1 MARPTEWSARPPRTS
16 REGRSAL
23 LIAIDIGNTTLQIGV
38 FNDRKIV
45 HTWRLA
51 TQHDR
56 LSDEYGIFVA
66 SLLRYE
72 GIQIAQIDGAIIS
85 SVVPVLAPVFQDVCR
100 KFLRT
105 EPLLVSPHMRKP
117 VRIGI
122 EHTEEIGADRIVDA
136 VAALSRYGPPPLI
149 VVDFG
154 TATVFDAINEH
165 GVYIGG
171 AISPGIGISTEALF
185 DRASRLAR
193 IDLDR
198 PPAAIGTRTETAL
211 QSGILFGYVGLV
223 EGIIARFRQELGDAQ
238 VVATG
243 GWAPRIA
250 EETDVLDIVDEDLIL
265 WGLRELY
272 YFNAEGTP

>member
-1 MARPTEWSARPPRTS
+1 M
-16 REGRSAL
+16 
-23 LIAIDIGNTTLQIGV
+23 LIAIDIGNTTLQIGL

-56 LSDEYGIFVA
+56 LADEYGIFVA

-72 GIQIAQIDGAIIS
+72 GIQISQIDGAIIS
-85 SVVPVLAPVFQDVCR
+85 SVVPALAPVFQEVCR
-100 KFLRT
+100 RFLRT
-105 EPLLVSPHMRKP
+105 EPLLVSSHMRKP

-122 EHTEEIGADRIVDA
+122 EHTEELGADRIVDA
-136 VAALSRYGPPPLI
+136 VAACSRYGPPPLI

-171 AISPGIGISTEALF
+171 AISPGIGISTDALF

-193 IDLDR
+193 IDLER

-223 EGIIARFRQELGDAQ
+223 EGIITRFRQELGPAK
-238 VVATG
+238 VIATG

-250 EETDVLDIVDEDLIL
+250 EETDILDVVDDDLIL

-272 YFNAEGTP
+272 YYNAEGTL

>member
-1 MARPTEWSARPPRTS
+1 M
-16 REGRSAL
+16 

-56 LSDEYGIFVA
+56 LPDEYGIFVA

-72 GIQIAQIDGAIIS
+72 GIRTAQIDGAIIS
-85 SVVPVLAPVFQDVCR
+85 SVVPALAPVFQEVCR

-105 EPLLVSPHMRKP
+105 EPLLVSSHMRKP

-122 EHTEEIGADRIVDA
+122 ENAEELGADRIVDA
-136 VAALSRYGPPPLI
+136 VAACSRYGPPPLI

-171 AISPGIGISTEALF
+171 AISPGIGISIDALF
-185 DRASRLAR
+185 DRASKLAR
-193 IDLDR
+193 IDLVASAGPPSAREPRLPCRAASCLATSDWSKASSRASAKSWATPRSSR
-198 PPAAIGTRTETAL
+198 PAVGRRASLKRRPFWMWLTRT
-211 QSGILFGYVGLV
+211 
-223 EGIIARFRQELGDAQ
+223 
-238 VVATG
+238 
-243 GWAPRIA
+243 
-250 EETDVLDIVDEDLIL
+250 
-265 WGLRELY
+265 
-272 YFNAEGTP
+272 

>member
-1 MARPTEWSARPPRTS
+1 M
-16 REGRSAL
+16 

-72 GIQIAQIDGAIIS
+72 GIKISQIDGAIIS
-85 SVVPVLAPVFQDVCR
+85 SVVPALAPVFQEVCR

-105 EPLLVSPHMRKP
+105 EPLLVSSHMRKP

-122 EHTEEIGADRIVDA
+122 EHTEELGADRIVDA
-136 VAALSRYGPPPLI
+136 VAACSRYGPPPLI

-171 AISPGIGISTEALF
+171 AISPGIGISTDALF

-193 IDLDR
+193 IDLER

-223 EGIIARFRQELGDAQ
+223 EGIIQRFRQELGDAK

-250 EETDVLDIVDEDLIL
+250 EETTILDVVDEDLIL

-272 YFNAEGTP
+272 YYNAEGTP

>member
-1 MARPTEWSARPPRTS
+1 M
-16 REGRSAL
+16 

-51 TQHDR
+51 THHDR
-56 LSDEYGIFVA
+56 LADEYGIFVA

-72 GIQIAQIDGAIIS
+72 GIRTEGIDGAIIS
-85 SVVPVLAPVFQDVCR
+85 SVVPTLAPVFQEVCR
-100 KFLRT
+100 KFLRL

-122 EHTEEIGADRIVDA
+122 EHTEELGADRIVDA
-136 VAALSRYGPPPLI
+136 VAACSRYGPPPLI

-165 GVYIGG
+165 GIYVGG
-171 AISPGIGISTEALF
+171 AISPGIGISTDALF

-223 EGIIARFRQELGDAQ
+223 EGIIGRFRQELGEAR

-250 EETDVLDIVDEDLIL
+250 EETEILDIVDEDLIL

-272 YFNAEGTP
+272 YYNAEGTP

>member
-1 MARPTEWSARPPRTS
+1 M
-16 REGRSAL
+16 

-56 LSDEYGIFVA
+56 LADEYGIFVA

-85 SVVPVLAPVFQDVCR
+85 SVVPALAPVFQEVCR

-105 EPLLVSPHMRKP
+105 EPLLVSTHMRKP

-122 EHTEEIGADRIVDA
+122 EHTEELGADRIVDA

-165 GVYIGG
+165 GVYVGG
-171 AISPGIGISTEALF
+171 AISPGIGISTDALF

-211 QSGILFGYVGLV
+211 QSGILYGYVGLV
-223 EGIIARFRQELGDAQ
+223 EGIIDRFRQELGKAT

-250 EETDVLDIVDEDLIL
+250 EETDILDIVDEDLIL

-272 YFNAEGTP
+272 YYNAEGTP

>member
-1 MARPTEWSARPPRTS
+1 M
-16 REGRSAL
+16 
-23 LIAIDIGNTTLQIGV
+23 
-38 FNDRKIV
+38 
-45 HTWRLA
+45 
-51 TQHDR
+51 
-56 LSDEYGIFVA
+56 
-66 SLLRYE
+66 LRYE
-72 GIQIAQIDGAIIS
+72 GIRIEEIDGAIIS
-85 SVVPVLAPVFQDVCR
+85 SVVPALAPIFQDVCR

-105 EPLLVSPHMRKP
+105 EPLLVSTHMRKP

-122 EHTEEIGADRIVDA
+122 EHTEELGADRIVDA

-154 TATVFDAINEH
+154 TATVFDAINER
-165 GVYIGG
+165 GVYVGG
-171 AISPGIGISTEALF
+171 AIAPGIGISTDALF

-193 IDLDR
+193 IDLER

-223 EGIIARFRQELGDAQ
+223 EGIIHRFRAELGQARSSPR
-238 VVATG
+238 G

-250 EETDVLDIVDEDLIL
+250 EETSILDVVDEDLIL

-272 YFNAEGTP
+272 YYNAEGTP